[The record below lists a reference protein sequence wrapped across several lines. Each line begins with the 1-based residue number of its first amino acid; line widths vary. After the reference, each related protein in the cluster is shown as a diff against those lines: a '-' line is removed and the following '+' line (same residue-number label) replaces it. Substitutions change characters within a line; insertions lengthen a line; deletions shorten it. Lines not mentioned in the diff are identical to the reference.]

1 MTGIYEAKGY
11 YQEEDAALAYESQ
24 YRSSLALRNLRAKL
38 VGWGE
43 EKAFARLLNRVPKR
57 GRVLDIACGTER
69 YMETMLRRGYQVGGV
84 DIPSEML
91 AFAKR
96 RVRHHPNLLF
106 LQRAD
111 AERLRFK
118 ESQFDVITCM
128 RLCHRVPPLPRSRM
142 FQEVKRLA
150 KGWAILFFGMSTP
163 WLRLRRAARTKLIPG
178 RLSNPYPLTPVKMCR
193 QLEDI
198 GLTVEDYAWVL
209 PGIAEGM
216 VVLVSR

>member
-1 MTGIYEAKGY
+1 MTGVYEAKGY

-84 DIPSEML
+84 DISSEML

-96 RVRHHPNLLF
+96 RVRHHPNSLF

-111 AERLRFK
+111 AERLPSK
-118 ESQFDVITCM
+118 ETPFDVITCM
-128 RLCHRVPPLPRSRM
+128 RLYHRVPPLPRPQM
-142 FQEVKRLA
+142 LQEVKRPA
-150 KGWAILFFGMSTP
+150 HAILELLHNEP
-163 WLRLRRAARTKLIPG
+163 LRRQLVANCDAAFRRFNDRAALDN
-178 RLSNPYPLTPVKMCR
+178 LFNEL
-193 QLEDI
+193 
-198 GLTVEDYAWVL
+198 VE
-209 PGIAEGM
+209 
-216 VVLVSR
+216 VSDK

>member
-1 MTGIYEAKGY
+1 MGDYEAKGY

-24 YRSSLALRNLRAKL
+24 NRSSIGLRNLQAKR

-43 EKAFARLLNRVPKR
+43 ERAFTRLLNRVPNH

-84 DIPSEML
+84 DISSEML

-96 RVRHHPNLLF
+96 RIRHHPNLLL
-106 LQRAD
+106 LQGAD

-128 RLCHRVPPLPRSRM
+128 RLYHCVPPLPRSQM
-142 FQEVKRLA
+142 LQEVKRL
-150 KGWAILFFGMSTP
+150 GNAILELLHHEP
-163 WLRLRRAARTKLIPG
+163 LRWQLVANCDAASRRFNDRAALDN
-178 RLSNPYPLTPVKMCR
+178 LSNEL
-193 QLEDI
+193 
-198 GLTVEDYAWVL
+198 VE
-209 PGIAEGM
+209 
-216 VVLVSR
+216 VSDK